1 MNPVHVNTK
10 RSFWLLR
17 AAGSAV
23 IGAVAIFSLRA
34 GLGSF
39 VGWFSLL
46 CLAFGGIGTAV
57 GLIHGLRRG
66 PRITLDTT
74 GVHDRTLG
82 VGVIPWSDIAR
93 VEPYGVAQQGFVG
106 LHLHDAA
113 PYLARASVV
122 KRLLARLN
130 AGSGFPAFSVNLAGV
145 DADPQQVAKTIVRMH
160 AESHRPP
167 GSEAQP
173 RHDRSSKRMHRG

>member
-1 MNPVHVNTK
+1 METK

-17 AAGSAV
+17 GAGSVVIAV
-23 IGAVAIFSLRA
+23 VGIYSLRP

-39 VGWFSLL
+39 AGWFALI
-46 CLAFGGIGTAV
+46 CVAFGAIGAIV
-57 GLIHGLRRG
+57 GLGHGLRRG
-66 PRITLDTT
+66 PRITLDAT

-130 AGSGFPAFSVNLAGV
+130 AGSGFPPFSVNLAGV
-145 DADPQQVAKTIVRMH
+145 DADPHDVARTIVRMH
-160 AESHRPP
+160 AERHRPP
-167 GSEAQP
+167 GGGH
-173 RHDRSSKRMHRG
+173 RRSGPPSGG

>member
-1 MNPVHVNTK
+1 MNPVQIDTK

-17 AAGSAV
+17 AAGSVVMA
-23 IGAVAIFSLRA
+23 ALSFFFLRA
-34 GLGSF
+34 SLGSF
-39 VGWFSLL
+39 VGWFGLL
-46 CLAFGGIGTAV
+46 GLTFFGIGAV
-57 GLIHGLRRG
+57 VGILQGVRRG
-66 PRITLDTT
+66 PRITLDAT

-113 PYLARASVV
+113 PYLARASVL

-130 AGSGFPAFSVNLAGV
+130 AGSGLPAFSVNLAGV
-145 DADPQQVAKTIVRMH
+145 DANPAQVAGLIMQMH
-160 AESHRPP
+160 AESRRPP
-167 GSEAQP
+167 D
-173 RHDRSSKRMHRG
+173 DRG